1 MVVETALIGTVSY
14 TIGAAAFLILAL
26 LLLFNH
32 ERRLQGNLLIL
43 ACFVTSLWLAF
54 AAYENWAGIRIS
66 GLIEA
71 FENFRSVCWLAF
83 LWSVLQSGSADT
95 RQKSLG
101 RYIVSFFIL
110 FSIGLLGYELFLPAG
125 WAAGFTV
132 RCLLRLILVI
142 SGLMLIETLFR
153 NTSEGERWK
162 IKFLC
167 IGIGGLFAY
176 DLFFYA
182 DALLFGEVNAG
193 FQQARGGVQAMVVPL
208 IAISSRRNE
217 MWRTNITVSRKIAF
231 YSTTLTTSG
240 LYISIMAAVGFYLQQ
255 VEGAWGTIIQATF
268 FFGAIIV
275 LAVLLISGTVRA
287 YVKVLIGK
295 HFYTYRYD
303 YREEW
308 LRFTRTV
315 SESQETEELGV
326 RVIQAI
332 ADIVESPGGA
342 LWLRQDDRYAVYGTW
357 NMAVPSLRADEAAS
371 MVQFLE
377 ERQWLIDILELQKF
391 PEKYGDMV
399 PPEALLQLKNAWIIV
414 PLTHHATLI
423 GFLMLARPRAVRT
436 LGWED
441 YDLLKTTGRQAASY
455 LAEQKNAV
463 ALAESREFAKF
474 NRRFAFVI
482 HDIKNLV
489 SQLELMSKNL
499 DKHGH
504 NEQFREDMTDTLN
517 DAVSK
522 MRRLMD
528 RLGND
533 QPAGNVSGIVKIG
546 PLLEKLTRIKQNDS
560 IDLSVDWSGID
571 VGVAADRDRLGAIIN
586 HLLQNAI
593 DAVDSN
599 GWVRASLNKKDN
611 AAVIEV
617 ADNGH
622 GMDRDFVMNELF
634 TPFRSTK
641 SSGMGIGAYQ
651 CREYAR
657 ELGGDLE
664 VISNPG
670 SGTTMRITL
679 PIVDGPT
686 AQDSSA
692 ASGRMGTSPPVDPV
706 APTSA

>member
-1 MVVETALIGTVSY
+1 MILESALISTVSY
-14 TIGAAAFLILAL
+14 SVGATAFLIFAL
-26 LLLFNH
+26 LLAANF
-32 ERRLQGNLLIL
+32 EKRLQGGLLLLSCIVS
-43 ACFVTSLWLAF
+43 FGWLALS
-54 AAYENWAGIRIS
+54 AYESWS
-66 GLIEA
+66 GYRLTALVEA
-71 FENFRSVCWLAF
+71 SENLRSVCWIAF
-83 LWSVLQSGSADT
+83 LWSVLQSGTTDANHGYS
-95 RQKSLG
+95 
-101 RYIVSFFIL
+101 RYIVLFFIS
-110 FSIGLLGYELFLPAG
+110 FSVLLLGYEFYQPLSLD
-125 WAAGFTV
+125 AGFTI
-132 RCLLRLILVI
+132 RCLLRLMLVI
-142 SGLMLIETLFR
+142 AGLMLIETLFR
-153 NTSEGERWK
+153 NTSEDERWK

-182 DALLFGEVNAG
+182 DALLFGEVNEG
-193 FQQARGGVQAMVVPL
+193 FQQARAAVQAMVVPL
-208 IAISSRRNE
+208 LAISSRRNE

-240 LYISIMAAVGFYLQQ
+240 IYIIGMAGVGFFLQQ
-255 VEGAWGTIIQATF
+255 FDGAWGTMIQAIF

-287 YVKVLIGK
+287 HIKVLIGK
-295 HFYTYRYD
+295 HFYAYRYD

-342 LWLRQDDRYAVYGTW
+342 LWLRQDDRYVVYAAW
-357 NMAVPSLRADEAAS
+357 NMAVSSLRSDDAQS
-371 MVQFLE
+371 MARFLE
-377 ERQWLIDILELQKF
+377 ERQWLIDIVEAQEV
-391 PEKYGDMV
+391 PEKYGNLVLPDS
-399 PPEALLQLKNAWIIV
+399 LKQLKNAWIIV
-414 PLTHHATLI
+414 PLTHHATFI
-423 GFLMLARPRAVRT
+423 GFLLLARPRAVRA

-489 SQLELMSKNL
+489 SQLELLSKNME
-499 DKHGH
+499 KHGH

-533 QPAGNVSGIVKIG
+533 QPTADARNVVRIG
-546 PLLEKLTRIKQNDS
+546 PLLEKLTRIKQSDS
-560 IDLSVDWSGID
+560 IDLSVDLGGVDIT
-571 VGVAADRDRLGAIIN
+571 VAADQERLSAIIN

-593 DAVDSN
+593 DAVGSE
-599 GWVRASLNKKDN
+599 GWVKISLNRKDHS
-611 AAVIEV
+611 ALIEV
-617 ADNGH
+617 ADNGP
-622 GMDRDFVMNELF
+622 GMDRDFVINGLF
-634 TPFRSTK
+634 KPFRSTK
-641 SSGMGIGAYQ
+641 SQGMGIGAYQ

-670 SGTTMRITL
+670 SGTTMRIVL
-679 PIVDGPT
+679 PVVDGPPRDEAAMIGAAPT
-686 AQDSSA
+686 AN
-692 ASGRMGTSPPVDPV
+692 PV
-706 APTSA
+706 APVPD

>member
-1 MVVETALIGTVSY
+1 MIVETTLIGTISY
-14 TIGAAAFLILAL
+14 SIGAGAFLLLTL
-26 LLLFNH
+26 LLAINF
-32 ERRLQGNLLIL
+32 ERRLQGSLLFL
-43 ACFVTSLWLAF
+43 ACFVTFIWLSL
-54 AAYENWAGIRIS
+54 AAYENWS
-66 GLIEA
+66 GLRLTSLIEA
-71 FENFRSVCWLAF
+71 MENLRSVCWIAF
-83 LWSVLQSGSADT
+83 LWSVLQGGTADT
-95 RQKSLG
+95 NKGLG
-101 RYIVSFFIL
+101 RYIVSIFFA
-110 FSIGLLGYELFLPAG
+110 FSILLLGYELYQPLAG
-125 WAAGFTV
+125 ESGFTV
-132 RCLLRLILVI
+132 RCLLRLMLVI
-142 SGLMLIETLFR
+142 AGLMLIETLFR
-153 NTSEGERWK
+153 NTSDDERWK

-182 DALLFGEVNAG
+182 DALLFGEVNPG

-208 IAISSRRNE
+208 LAISSRRNQ

-240 LYISIMAAVGFYLQQ
+240 LYIIGMAGVGFFLQQ
-255 VEGAWGTIIQATF
+255 FDGAWGTIIQATF
-268 FFGAIIV
+268 FFGAVIV

-287 YVKVLIGK
+287 HIKVLIGK
-295 HFYTYRYD
+295 HFYAYRYD

-342 LWLRQDDRYAVYGTW
+342 LWLQQDDRYVVYAAW
-357 NMAVPSLRADEAAS
+357 NMAVSSLRGDEATPMAR
-371 MVQFLE
+371 FLE
-377 ERQWLIDILELQKF
+377 ERQWLIDVAEVKEN
-391 PEKYGDMV
+391 PAKYGDLAL
-399 PPEALLQLKNAWIIV
+399 PESLSQMKNAWIII
-414 PLTHHATLI
+414 PLTHHATFI
-423 GFLMLARPRAVRT
+423 GFLLLARPRAVRA

-489 SQLELMSKNL
+489 SQLELLSKNMER
-499 DKHGH
+499 HGH

-533 QPAGNVSGIVKIG
+533 QPSVESSNIVQIG
-546 PLLEKLTRIKQNDS
+546 PLLEKLTRIKQSDS
-560 IDLSVDWSGID
+560 IDLSIDWNGID
-571 VGVAADRDRLGAIIN
+571 VTVAADQERLSAIIN

-593 DAVDSN
+593 DAVGSD
-599 GWVRASLNKKDN
+599 GWVKISLNRKGDT
-611 AAVIEV
+611 ALIEV
-617 ADNGH
+617 ADNGP
-622 GMDRDFVMNELF
+622 GMDRNFVMNELF

-641 SSGMGIGAYQ
+641 SRGMGIGAYQ

-670 SGTTMRITL
+670 AGTTMRIFL
-679 PIVDGPT
+679 PIVDGTDPKELALEASAPDRT
-686 AQDSSA
+686 AMPA
-692 ASGRMGTSPPVDPV
+692 N
-706 APTSA
+706 

>member
-1 MVVETALIGTVSY
+1 MIVETAPIGTISY
-14 TIGAAAFLILAL
+14 SVGAAAFLLLTLLLAL
-26 LLLFNH
+26 NF
-32 ERRLQGNLLIL
+32 ERRLQGSLLFL
-43 ACFVTSLWLAF
+43 ACFVTFFWLSL
-54 AAYENWAGIRIS
+54 AAYQNWS
-66 GLIEA
+66 GLRLTSLVEA
-71 FENFRSVCWLAF
+71 MENLRSVCWLAF
-83 LWSVLQSGSADT
+83 LWSVLQGGASDT
-95 RQKSLG
+95 NRGLG
-101 RYIVSFFIL
+101 RYIVAIFIA
-110 FSIGLLGYELFLPAG
+110 FSILLFGYELYQPLT
-125 WAAGFTV
+125 WEAGFTV
-132 RCLLRLILVI
+132 RCLLRLMLVI
-142 SGLMLIETLFR
+142 AGLMLIETLFR
-153 NTSEGERWK
+153 NTSEDERWK

-182 DALLFGEVNAG
+182 DALLFGEVNPG
-193 FQQARGGVQAMVVPL
+193 FQAARGGVQAMVVPL
-208 IAISSRRNE
+208 LAISSRRNE

-240 LYISIMAAVGFYLQQ
+240 VYIIGMAGVGFFLQQ
-255 VEGAWGTIIQATF
+255 FDGAWGTVIQATF

-287 YVKVLIGK
+287 HIKVLIGK
-295 HFYTYRYD
+295 HFYAYRYD

-342 LWLRQDDRYAVYGTW
+342 LWLRQDDRYVVYAAW
-357 NMAVPSLRADEAAS
+357 NMAVSSLRADEATS
-371 MVQFLE
+371 MVRFLE
-377 ERQWLIDILELQKF
+377 ERQWLIDVVEVQEN
-391 PEKYGDMV
+391 PSKYGDLTLPDSLSEM
-399 PPEALLQLKNAWIIV
+399 KNAWIII
-414 PLTHHATLI
+414 PLTHHAAFI
-423 GFLMLARPRAVRT
+423 GFLLLARPRAVRP

-463 ALAESREFAKF
+463 ALAEAREFAKF

-489 SQLELMSKNL
+489 SQLELLSKNME
-499 DKHGH
+499 KHGH

-533 QPAGNVSGIVKIG
+533 QPTADSSKFVRIG
-546 PLLEKLTRIKQNDS
+546 PLLEKLTRIKQSDS
-560 IDLSVDWSGID
+560 IDLSIDWSGVD
-571 VGVAADRDRLGAIIN
+571 VTVAADQERLSAIIN

-593 DAVDSN
+593 DAVESG
-599 GWVRASLNKKDN
+599 GWVKISLNRK
-611 AAVIEV
+611 AESALIEV
-617 ADNGH
+617 ADNGP
-622 GMDRDFVMNELF
+622 GMDRNFVMNELF

-641 SSGMGIGAYQ
+641 SRGMGIGAYQ

-670 SGTTMRITL
+670 AGTTMRIFL
-679 PIVDGPT
+679 PIVEGAGPRE
-686 AQDSSA
+686 AVFD
-692 ASGRMGTSPPVDPV
+692 TSLSVKPAVPVSD
-706 APTSA
+706 

>member
-1 MVVETALIGTVSY
+1 MILETTLIGTISY
-14 TIGAAAFLILAL
+14 SIGAGAFLLLTL
-26 LLLFNH
+26 LLAINF
-32 ERRLQGNLLIL
+32 ERRLQGSLLFL
-43 ACFVTSLWLAF
+43 ACFVTFIWLSL
-54 AAYENWAGIRIS
+54 AAYQNWS
-66 GLIEA
+66 GLRLTSLIEA
-71 FENFRSVCWLAF
+71 MENLRSVCWIAF
-83 LWSVLQSGSADT
+83 LWSVLQGGSSDT
-95 RQKSLG
+95 NKGLG
-101 RYIVSFFIL
+101 RYIVSIFIA
-110 FSIGLLGYELFLPAG
+110 FSVLLLGYELYQPLSG
-125 WAAGFTV
+125 ESSFTV
-132 RCLLRLILVI
+132 RCLLRLMLVI
-142 SGLMLIETLFR
+142 AGLMLIETLFR
-153 NTSEGERWK
+153 NTSEDERWK

-182 DALLFGEVNAG
+182 DALLFGEVNPG
-193 FQQARGGVQAMVVPL
+193 FQEARGGVQAMVVPL
-208 IAISSRRNE
+208 LAISSRRNQ

-240 LYISIMAAVGFYLQQ
+240 LYIIGMAGVGFFLQQ
-255 VEGAWGTIIQATF
+255 FDGAWGTIIQATF
-268 FFGAIIV
+268 FFGAVIV

-287 YVKVLIGK
+287 HIKVLIGK
-295 HFYTYRYD
+295 HFYAYRYD

-342 LWLRQDDRYAVYGTW
+342 LWLQQDDRYVVYAAW
-357 NMAVPSLRADEAAS
+357 NMAVSSLRADEATPMAR
-371 MVQFLE
+371 FLE
-377 ERQWLIDILELQKF
+377 ERQWLIDVAEVQEN
-391 PEKYGDMV
+391 PAKYGDLAL
-399 PPEALLQLKNAWIIV
+399 PESLSQMKNAWIII
-414 PLTHHATLI
+414 PLTHHATFI
-423 GFLMLARPRAVRT
+423 GFLLLARPRAVRA

-463 ALAESREFAKF
+463 ALAEAREFAKF

-489 SQLELMSKNL
+489 SQLELLSKNMER
-499 DKHGH
+499 HGH

-533 QPAGNVSGIVKIG
+533 QPSVESSNIVQIG
-546 PLLEKLTRIKQNDS
+546 PLLEKLTRIKQSDS
-560 IDLSVDWSGID
+560 IDLSIDWNGID
-571 VGVAADRDRLGAIIN
+571 VTVAADQERLSAIIN

-593 DAVDSN
+593 DAVGSD
-599 GWVRASLNKKDN
+599 GWVKISLNRKGDT
-611 AAVIEV
+611 ALIEV
-617 ADNGH
+617 ADNGP
-622 GMDRDFVMNELF
+622 GMDRNFVMNELF

-641 SSGMGIGAYQ
+641 SRGMGIGAYQ

-670 SGTTMRITL
+670 AGTTMRIFL
-679 PIVDGPT
+679 PIVDGTDAKELAPEP
-686 AQDSSA
+686 SA
-692 ASGRMGTSPPVDPV
+692 ADITAMP
-706 APTSA
+706 AN

>member
-1 MVVETALIGTVSY
+1 MIVETALIGTISY
-14 TIGAAAFLILAL
+14 AVGAAAFLILTL
-26 LLLFNH
+26 LLAVNY
-32 ERRLQGNLLIL
+32 ERRLQGSLLIL
-43 ACFVTSLWLAF
+43 SCFVTFLWLAV
-54 AAYENWAGIRIS
+54 AAYEHWS
-66 GLIEA
+66 GTRLTAMAEA
-71 FENFRSVCWLAF
+71 FENLRSVCWLAF
-83 LWSVLQSGSADT
+83 LWSVLQSGTSDT
-95 RQKSLG
+95 QQGLG
-101 RYIVSFFIL
+101 RYIVSIFIA
-110 FSIGLLGYELFLPAG
+110 FSIVLLGYEFYQPLNLQ
-125 WAAGFTV
+125 AGFTV

-142 SGLMLIETLFR
+142 AGLMLIETLFR
-153 NTSEGERWK
+153 NTSEDDRWK

-182 DALLFGEVNAG
+182 DALLFGEVNPG

-208 IAISSRRNE
+208 LAVSSRRNE

-240 LYISIMAAVGFYLQQ
+240 IYIIIMAGVGFLLQQ
-255 VEGAWGTIIQATF
+255 FEGSWSTIIQATF

-287 YVKVLIGK
+287 HIKVLIGK
-295 HFYTYRYD
+295 HFYAYRYD

-342 LWLRQDDRYAVYGTW
+342 LWLRQDDRYVVYAAW
-357 NMAVPSLRADEAAS
+357 NMAVSSLRAEESAS
-371 MVQFLE
+371 MVRFLE
-377 ERQWLIDILELQKF
+377 ERQWLIDIVEAQKT
-391 PEKYGDMV
+391 PEKYGNLV
-399 PPEALLQLKNAWIIV
+399 LPEALSELKNAWIIV
-414 PLTHHATLI
+414 PLTHHAAFI
-423 GFLMLARPRAVRT
+423 GFLLLARPRAVRA

-463 ALAESREFAKF
+463 ALAEAREFAKF

-489 SQLELMSKNL
+489 SQLELLSKNMER
-499 DKHGH
+499 HGH

-533 QPAGNVSGIVKIG
+533 QQATEAKNVVEIR
-546 PLLEKLTRIKQNDS
+546 PLLEKLTRIKQSDS
-560 IDLSVDWSGID
+560 IDLSIDWGGVDITVS
-571 VGVAADRDRLGAIIN
+571 ADKDRLSAIIN

-593 DAVDSN
+593 DAVGSD
-599 GWVRASLNKKDN
+599 GWVKISVNRKDDT
-611 AAVIEV
+611 ALVEV
-617 ADNGH
+617 ADNGP
-622 GMDRDFVMNELF
+622 GMDREFVRNELF

-641 SSGMGIGAYQ
+641 SRGMGIGAYQ

-664 VISNPG
+664 VVSNPG
-670 SGTTMRITL
+670 SGTTMRIIL
-679 PIVDGPT
+679 PV
-686 AQDSSA
+686 
-692 ASGRMGTSPPVDPV
+692 VDPAATYGTAALGSKADMRST
-706 APTSA
+706 APVSN